1 MNLIGR
7 RKLTWGICAV
17 SILLAV
23 ISVFF
28 LPQMI
33 PVHFANGTANDFGTK
48 FSILLFP
55 FLSLVITLL
64 TGIEGVKYT
73 LTHSKLFLNDIQ
85 YNLMIDG
92 VLALVLAV
100 EVYIVYA
107 SFH

>member
-1 MNLIGR
+1 MNLIGS

-64 TGIEGVKYT
+64 T
-73 LTHSKLFLNDIQ
+73 HSKLFLNDIQ

>member
-1 MNLIGR
+1 
-7 RKLTWGICAV
+7 
-17 SILLAV
+17 
-23 ISVFF
+23 
-28 LPQMI
+28 MI

-100 EVYIVYA
+100 EVYIVCA
-107 SFH
+107 AFH

>member
-1 MNLIGR
+1 MNLIGS
-7 RKLTWGICAV
+7 RKFTWIICAI

-28 LPQMI
+28 LPQII
-33 PVHFANGTANDFGTK
+33 PVHFTDGAANDFGNK
-48 FSILLFP
+48 YSIFLFP

>member
-1 MNLIGR
+1 MNLIGS
-7 RKLTWGICAV
+7 RKFTWILCAI

-28 LPQMI
+28 LPQII
-33 PVHFANGTANDFGTK
+33 PVHFANGTANDFGNK
-48 FSILLFP
+48 YFIFLFP

-100 EVYIVYA
+100 ELYIVYA